1 MKKIIITLSMF
12 LAVSSLFAQEE
23 TTSSSSLDLGMDVQS
38 RYIWRGIQLGGNAAS
53 AQPWV
58 EFSTGGFTL
67 GAWGAYGLGG
77 DQLTGNEAD
86 FYAGYAFSDAFSVTV
101 TDYFFPSEFN
111 GNGYWPYS
119 GHVFEGMLSFAGTD
133 SFPIGISVATNF
145 AGDADKKAN
154 GNQSYSTYVELSYGT
169 KIGETDF
176 SITAGGVFNDDAGY
190 YLTDGSGLINLSL
203 GASKEIKLTDSFS
216 LPVNGAITF
225 NPDSED
231 VFFTFGFSL

>member
-1 MKKIIITLSMF
+1 MKKIITLSMF
-12 LAVSSLFAQEE
+12 LVALVSFGQDEE
-23 TTSSSSLDLGMDVQS
+23 PASSTSLDLGMDVQS

-58 EFSTGGFTL
+58 EFAAGKFTL
-67 GAWGAYGLGG
+67 GAWGAYNLGGLG
-77 DQLTGNEAD
+77 TGNEAD
-86 FYAGYAFSDAFSVTV
+86 FYAGYAISDAFSVTV

-111 GNGYWPYS
+111 GNGYWPYK
-119 GHVFEGMLSFAGTD
+119 GHVFEGMVSFAGTD

-145 AGDADKKAN
+145 AGDADKDAN
-154 GNQSYSTYVELSYGT
+154 GDQSFSTYVELSYGT
-169 KIGETDF
+169 SIGDTEF
-176 SITAGGVFNDDAGY
+176 SLALGGVFNDDAGY
-190 YLTDGSGLINLSL
+190 YLTDGEGIINFTI
-203 GASKEIKLTDSFS
+203 GAAKEIKITDSFS

>member
-1 MKKIIITLSMF
+1 MKKLITLSM
-12 LAVSSLFAQEE
+12 LLMATTLFAQE
-23 TTSSSSLDLGMDVQS
+23 TKSSSTLDLGMDVQS

-58 EFSTGGFTL
+58 EFVTGDFTL
-67 GAWGAYGLGG
+67 GAWGAYNLGG
-77 DQLTGNEAD
+77 TGTGNEAD
-86 FYAGYAFSDAFSVTV
+86 FYVAYAFSDAFSVTV
-101 TDYFFPSEFN
+101 TDYFFPSEGNF
-111 GNGYWPYS
+111 NGYWPYS
-119 GHVFEGMLSFAGTD
+119 GHVLEGMLSFAGTD

-154 GNQSYSTYVELSYGT
+154 GKQAYSTYVQLSYGT

-176 SITAGGVFNDDAGY
+176 SITAGGVLNDDAGY

-203 GASKEIKLTDSFS
+203 GASKEIKISDSFS